1 MKMFKKNKRGFL
13 LAEETLKIIIAVIC
27 ILFLVYLL
35 VALYNSNSAEKKI
48 LEAKDVLSRTSSI
61 ISSLGDG
68 ESENQ
73 DIPNPKGWHLYSFVG
88 EEKPNS
94 CLNDNCL
101 CICGATLIKQL
112 KSQASKCDKEGT
124 CLVVERLA
132 ATEIDYKISSAGNLL
147 FIEIKKQN
155 GRIFVEEAK

>member
-1 MKMFKKNKRGFL
+1 MFKKNKRGFL
-13 LAEETLKIIIAVIC
+13 LAEETLKIIVAVIC

-48 LEAKDVLSRTSSI
+48 QEAKEVLSRTDSI

-68 ESENQ
+68 GSERQ

-88 EEKPNS
+88 QEKPNS

-101 CICGATLIKQL
+101 CICGATLIEKL
-112 KSQASKCDKEGT
+112 KSQSSKCDNDGT
-124 CLVVERLA
+124 CLVVQRLA
-132 ATEIDYKISSAGNLL
+132 IAEIDLKINGADNLL

-155 GRIFVEEAK
+155 GRVFVEESK